1 MTHEQINAIFH
12 QAFNGQPNFITPDI
26 LKRGKRGRM
35 VYEISSGEGF
45 GGGTIYGVTVLELS
59 GLRRQDLS
67 ACFSDLSEAE
77 CYVAGDFQKT
87 GASQ

>member
-12 QAFNGQPNFITPDI
+12 RAFNGQPNFITPDI

-35 VYEISSGEGF
+35 IYEISSGQGL

-59 GLRRQDLS
+59 GLRRRDLS
-67 ACFSDLSEAE
+67 SCFSDLSEAE
-77 CYVAGDFQKT
+77 RYIDGDFQKT
-87 GASQ
+87 EASQ